1 MSESVNDVAHELV
14 RAIADINALTVWWV
28 GADGMPLAAYRSP
41 GPGFVAP
48 IAPSEASARWIEELH
63 PDDREEVR
71 RSWREAF
78 ARGEAFESRH
88 RLRQADG
95 PFRWALSR
103 GVPIKVG
110 GHITGWVGTVT
121 DVDEGVRTADEL
133 RVSEERLR
141 LALEGNDVGIWDQ
154 DLLADRVWVSEQA
167 EVIFRCLGGRM
178 VSAEEF
184 LNFVHPDDR
193 ERVQRANAE
202 LFSQPQRERVVTRF
216 RLAAADGHSHRWID
230 GSARAFFDAASRP
243 VRVLGTVR
251 DVTAEQERTQLM
263 LHDAQHDQL
272 TGLPNWTHFAEQADA
287 GLAARYPAV
296 LLLLGLDDHPVLDDL
311 RGTLAGRDL
320 LQRVARRLAAALP
333 APILLSRIGPEFA
346 VLVPKATAADIGP
359 VETAIRGA
367 LSKPFTVL
375 EQIVAVAGNA
385 GIALAPDHGG
395 TAKELLAAADLALHD
410 ARRVAPGVTRL
421 YSPRLKQALQE
432 RQSLLADMREAIDLG
447 QFELYFQPQLRLA
460 DRTIIGAEAL
470 LRWRHPRR
478 GLLEP
483 AAFIDELEK
492 SPLALDVGD
501 WIVQTVCRF
510 GAELQARGTA
520 LRVAVNLFPIQF
532 KVGDIAATIKDQLE
546 GSGLRPELLEIEI
559 TERIVL
565 EHDESIAR
573 SLRTLHEHGCSIA
586 LDDFGTGYASLSVLK
601 NLPLSRL
608 KIDREFVMGIEHNK
622 GDAVIVDAVVSLARA
637 FGLSLTAEG
646 IETEAQ
652 EAIMRQKG
660 CDEGQGYLFG
670 KPMPFGALVAM
681 LA

>member
-14 RAIADINALTVWWV
+14 RAIADINSLTVWWV
-28 GADGMPLAAYRSP
+28 GPDGMPLASYRSP
-41 GPGFVAP
+41 GPGFVTPAE
-48 IAPSEASARWIEELH
+48 PSEASARWIESLH
-63 PDDREEVR
+63 PDDRDGVR
-71 RSWREAF
+71 RTWREAL

-95 PFRWALSR
+95 SFRWAVSR
-103 GVPIKVG
+103 GVPIKSG

-121 DVDEGVRTADEL
+121 DVDESVRTADEL

-141 LALEGNDVGIWDQ
+141 LALEGNEVGIWDQ
-154 DLLADRVWVSEQA
+154 DLITGQFWVSDEA
-167 EVIFRCLGGRM
+167 EAIFRCLGGRM

-184 LNFVHPDDR
+184 LSFVHPDDR

-202 LFSQPQRERVVTRF
+202 LLSQPRRERVATRF
-216 RLAAADGHSHRWID
+216 RLAAADSQSHRWID
-230 GSARAFFDAASRP
+230 GSARAFFDAAGHP
-243 VRVLGTVR
+243 IRVLGTVR
-251 DVTAEQERTQLM
+251 DVTVEQERTQLI

-272 TGLPNWTHFAEQADA
+272 TGLPNWQHLAEQADES
-287 GLAARYPAV
+287 LAARYPAV
-296 LLLLGLDDHPVLDDL
+296 LLLLGLNDHPVLDDL

-333 APILLSRIGPEFA
+333 APILLSRIGSEFA
-346 VLVPKATAADIGP
+346 VLAPKATAAGIGP
-359 VETAIRGA
+359 VEAAIYAA
-367 LSKPFTVL
+367 LAKPFTVL
-375 EQIVAVAGNA
+375 EQIVAVAGNL

-410 ARRVAPGVTRL
+410 ARRVAPGVTRV

-432 RQSLLADMREAIDLG
+432 RQTLLAELREAIDGG
-447 QFELYFQPQLRLA
+447 QFELFFQPQLRLA

-470 LRWRHPRR
+470 LRWRHPGR
-478 GLLEP
+478 GLLGP
-483 AAFIDELEK
+483 AAFLDELEK
-492 SPLALDVGD
+492 SPMALEVGD
-501 WIVQTVCRF
+501 WIIRASCRF

-520 LRVAVNLFPIQF
+520 LRVAINLFPIQF
-532 KVGDIAATIKDQLE
+532 KVGDIAANIKAELE

-565 EHDESIAR
+565 EHDEGIAG
-573 SLRTLHEHGCSIA
+573 SLTALREYGCSIA

-608 KIDREFVMGIEHNK
+608 KIDREFVMGIEHNT

-646 IETEAQ
+646 IETAAQ
-652 EAIMRQKG
+652 ETIMRDKG